1 MESNNMENSSVP
13 HFFKKNEMKF
23 GGEENNKTII
33 LNNNL
38 NNLNNNPKDT
48 KERMQNLFPNLPQE
62 DINNVLER
70 AEYNIEKAI
79 ILIKEIK
86 EQKNKLNTLKNPI
99 NQNNRKRLIKRNYN
113 SILQQEQKRNDIHSY
128 NINNINNNR
137 NITTNLENNTNDNN
151 KNIDINPG
159 KIDIK
164 NNNLAD
170 KNDSDIN
177 SQEKKFNPTQAR
189 ESNINNNNNNNNN
202 NNDIQKKE
210 ESELNNNN
218 NDSMDENRKNL
229 INAQINFLLGKFSKM
244 NDISELKKLLKEIGF
259 PEKKENKDEKENEN
273 NNNKLEEELK
283 EKIEDNKEER
293 KFIINQYK
301 KHNAICEIIKQ
312 REDKIDELTS
322 TLGNLIDAESEQ
334 KMREEEYK
342 NELMEYVKS
351 LSENNNFNFPRE
363 GY

>member
-151 KNIDINPG
+151 KNIDGINPG

-189 ESNINNNNNNNNN
+189 ESNINNNNNNNN

-283 EKIEDNKEER
+283 ESEL
-293 KFIINQYK
+293 FISFVK
-301 KHNAICEIIKQ
+301 
-312 REDKIDELTS
+312 LS
-322 TLGNLIDAESEQ
+322 
-334 KMREEEYK
+334 K
-342 NELMEYVKS
+342 NSKCKVI
-351 LSENNNFNFPRE
+351 P
-363 GY
+363 

>member
-38 NNLNNNPKDT
+38 NNLNNNPQDT

-151 KNIDINPG
+151 KNIDGINPG

-177 SQEKKFNPTQAR
+177 SQKKKFSPTQAR
-189 ESNINNNNNNNNN
+189 ESNINNNNN

>member
-1 MESNNMENSSVP
+1 ME
-13 HFFKKNEMKF
+13 
-23 GGEENNKTII
+23 
-33 LNNNL
+33 
-38 NNLNNNPKDT
+38 
-48 KERMQNLFPNLPQE
+48 
-62 DINNVLER
+62 
-70 AEYNIEKAI
+70 
-79 ILIKEIK
+79 
-86 EQKNKLNTLKNPI
+86 
-99 NQNNRKRLIKRNYN
+99 
-113 SILQQEQKRNDIHSY
+113 
-128 NINNINNNR
+128 
-137 NITTNLENNTNDNN
+137 
-151 KNIDINPG
+151 
-159 KIDIK
+159 
-164 NNNLAD
+164 
-170 KNDSDIN
+170 
-177 SQEKKFNPTQAR
+177 EKKFNPTQAR

-202 NNDIQKKE
+202 DIQKKE
-210 ESELNNNN
+210 ESKLNNNN